1 MLARALIV
9 LLVVLNLG
17 VAAWW
22 LARDEPAIA
31 AVEAPSDVARLQLL
45 REKARVAPA
54 SPPTAPASRATPPP
68 GDTSAASIADVPAA
82 PDSGAA
88 AVADAATRCYAL
100 GPFSDADKV
109 AAVRRQLQ
117 SRAARLHVREVAS
130 ATRRGWRVWLPPQA
144 DRAAAQ
150 ALVERI
156 AAAGFADYFIIASGD
171 EANSISLG
179 RYGSEPTARRRQ
191 AALQAA
197 GFTDVRAEA
206 LGDAPAAAT
215 WIDIAAAAPLGEADA
230 SALGAQRVLPIDC
243 ETVPS
248 APAATR

>member
-22 LARDEPAIA
+22 LARDEPAIV
-31 AVEAPSDVARLQLL
+31 AVEAPAEVARLQLL
-45 REKARVAPA
+45 SEKARVAPA
-54 SPPTAPASRATPPP
+54 SPPAAPAPRATPPP
-68 GDTSAASIADVPAA
+68 ADASATSIADVPAA

-88 AVADAATRCYAL
+88 DVAAAATRCYAL

-109 AAVRRQLQ
+109 NAARRQLQ

-156 AAAGFADYFIIASGD
+156 AAAGFADYFIVASGD

-206 LGDAPAAAT
+206 LGEGPVAAT
-215 WIDIAAAAPLGEADA
+215 WIDIAGTAPLGEADA
-230 SALGAQRVLPIDC
+230 SALGARQVLPIDC
-243 ETVPS
+243 DTVPS